1 MSNFIDVFQYSG
13 AEMRRRGSFF
23 ALMFFV
29 LGIGSMAAYFAVGW
43 LANAVAMVRLNTYW
57 QPVGLD

>member
-1 MSNFIDVFQYSG
+1 MSNFIDVFRYSG
-13 AEMRRRGSFF
+13 AEMRRKGNFF

-43 LANAVAMVRLNTYW
+43 LANGVAMVRSLTHW
-57 QPVGLD
+57 HPVGLD

>member
-1 MSNFIDVFQYSG
+1 
-13 AEMRRRGSFF
+13 MRRKGNFF

-43 LANAVAMVRLNTYW
+43 LANGVAMVRSLTHW
-57 QPVGLD
+57 HPVGLD

>member
-1 MSNFIDVFQYSG
+1 
-13 AEMRRRGSFF
+13 MRREGNFF

-43 LANAVAMVRLNTYW
+43 LSNALAMVRLKTW
-57 QPVGLD
+57 ASGWARLSRLLTQDRD